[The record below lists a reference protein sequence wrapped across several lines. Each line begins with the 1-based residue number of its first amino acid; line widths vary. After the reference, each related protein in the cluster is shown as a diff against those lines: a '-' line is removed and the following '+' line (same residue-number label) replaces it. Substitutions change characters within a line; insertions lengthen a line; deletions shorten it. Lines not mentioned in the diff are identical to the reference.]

1 MESWVEDGMKE
12 KRRGGK
18 KGQKVVNRRGRSFV
32 EVLQKTCIPEAL
44 FRRKDPT
51 RVSEKNKTNKWQKA
65 EEKRP
70 QKEAT

>member
-1 MESWVEDGMKE
+1 MESWVEDGIKE
-12 KRRGGK
+12 KEEGGGGGG
-18 KGQKVVNRRGRSFV
+18 GQKVVNRRGGSLD

-65 EEKRP
+65 
-70 QKEAT
+70 